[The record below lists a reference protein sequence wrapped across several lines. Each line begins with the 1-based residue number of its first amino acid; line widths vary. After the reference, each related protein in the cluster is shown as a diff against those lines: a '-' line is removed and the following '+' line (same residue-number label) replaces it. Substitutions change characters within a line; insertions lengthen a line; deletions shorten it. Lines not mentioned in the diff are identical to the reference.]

1 MARKE
6 SPGPRCRKG
15 LPAAAQT
22 RLAPAS
28 LMARTARSAIRTVT
42 ATAALAAGATV
53 IALDARGE
61 EGSPAADHPEA
72 PAVRSQPSPAS
83 PGPDQDAGS
92 GAAGAVDLQRQLND
106 LRSDLLDEREKR
118 IRRQQGF
125 DRLVILVLGI
135 AIGIGGI
142 WANHKIRVVRAQR
155 GTGADVPRSALS
167 RAAPHRLLPG
177 RTYRPVPLLGP
188 AEPETGPGSETGL
201 VPDSARLDTALAAD
215 AWIWS
220 GELHDFAVDEAAERQ
235 RHEEAIADC
244 TEAIRLDPDDA
255 AAYFGR
261 SEAKAELGR
270 YDEASEDFD
279 RGVRLEPDIAP
290 ASEGR

>member
-1 MARKE
+1 MSTLLYRDRHCRLGGGRDGHSARR
-6 SPGPRCRKG
+6 PGGGG
-15 LPAAAQT
+15 LP
-22 RLAPAS
+22 
-28 LMARTARSAIRTVT
+28 
-42 ATAALAAGATV
+42 
-53 IALDARGE
+53 
-61 EGSPAADHPEA
+61 
-72 PAVRSQPSPAS
+72 
-83 PGPDQDAGS
+83 
-92 GAAGAVDLQRQLND
+92 GAVHLQRQLND
-106 LRSDLLDEREKR
+106 LRSNLLDEREKR

-142 WANHKIRVVRAQR
+142 WAKSQDPNRQSPARDRRGCATERAF
-155 GTGADVPRSALS
+155 A
-167 RAAPHRLLPG
+167 AAPHRLLPG

-201 VPDSARLDTALAAD
+201 VPDSAGLDTARAAD

-220 GELHDFAVDEAAERQ
+220 GELPDFAVDEAAERQ

-244 TEAIRLDPDDA
+244 IEAIRLDPDDA

-270 YDEASEDFD
+270 YDEAIEDFD
-279 RGVRLEPDIAP
+279 RGVRLEPNIAP